1 MRVTRREFGGRRRAL
16 HAHFVNGA
24 LIADGKTIDPITWGA
39 FEYVVR
45 DATPEERKQLRDW
58 LRHGVAPDPHQA
70 EVSSY
75 AMAGDYYKIL
85 DVSRDASEEELKKSY
100 RKLALKYHPDRN
112 PNDPMAEKKFRKVT
126 EAYNVL
132 RDPEKRSLYDRYDHD
147 GLQDAGFQGFG
158 DNEMYPP
165 HDHSHPGHA
174 QSSSFR
180 RWKDRNDAL
189 WFSPSRDER
198 YSYRDTKKAGVLG
211 IAICGI
217 FLVLAI
223 LLATSPSLFFDA
235 KGGGT
240 TGTSLQVPIKE
251 QSPYVSSVRVSGK
264 ADKGRWPLKGIN
276 EGTILCQWHEF
287 APGSRNPI
295 TRRPL
300 VLFESPSGK
309 LYAVNGA
316 AGSAAAKGYITAT
329 SLEEIRV
336 GSIDVVSKWLDAG
349 LALCEGDNAE
359 ARRLATEANR
369 IAALEPEFPKVWSG
383 QEEAEGKQIYLE
395 LMQCL
400 VEATRAA
407 QNADGSIDLAKET
420 ELDKAC
426 EARAGLTAEE
436 RLLLIQVG
444 IARSWPSQ

>member
-1 MRVTRREFGGRRRAL
+1 MPHQKKESSFC
-16 HAHFVNGA
+16 
-24 LIADGKTIDPITWGA
+24 
-39 FEYVVR
+39 
-45 DATPEERKQLRDW
+45 DW

-70 EVSSY
+70 EVSSH
-75 AMAGDYYKIL
+75 AVAGDYHKIL

-180 RWKDRNDAL
+180 RWKERNDAL

-223 LLATSPSLFFDA
+223 LLATSPLLILRRGKR
-235 KGGGT
+235 KGFGEGG
-240 TGTSLQVPIKE
+240 QR
-251 QSPYVSSVRVSGK
+251 QM
-264 ADKGRWPLKGIN
+264 
-276 EGTILCQWHEF
+276 
-287 APGSRNPI
+287 
-295 TRRPL
+295 
-300 VLFESPSGK
+300 
-309 LYAVNGA
+309 
-316 AGSAAAKGYITAT
+316 
-329 SLEEIRV
+329 
-336 GSIDVVSKWLDAG
+336 
-349 LALCEGDNAE
+349 
-359 ARRLATEANR
+359 ATER
-369 IAALEPEFPKVWSG
+369 
-383 QEEAEGKQIYLE
+383 Y
-395 LMQCL
+395 
-400 VEATRAA
+400 
-407 QNADGSIDLAKET
+407 
-420 ELDKAC
+420 
-426 EARAGLTAEE
+426 
-436 RLLLIQVG
+436 
-444 IARSWPSQ
+444 